1 MIDEL
6 LDLPIPH
13 KMNQTMI
20 NYLGKKQWSFVS
32 DAYMGVTPFKN
43 YPPSFYDIVSNPLIK
58 DSGQGITSYRKYG
71 DYENDS
77 TLNFFGEFVFYLI
90 QERSKFK
97 IKDVSRFYWNLLTPQ
112 SVCHEHT
119 DDHNIEKYVSAVYNF
134 HTNDGGTQIED
145 EFASSK
151 EGQAVVFRS
160 EKKHKGITTKT
171 SNFRLNLNIVM
182 EIE

>member
-13 KMNQTMI
+13 KLNQAMI
-20 NYLGKKQWSFVS
+20 NYLGTKKWSFVS
-32 DAYMGVTPFKN
+32 DADKKYR
-43 YPPSFYDIVSNPLIK
+43 PSFNDVVTNPLIK
-58 DSGQGITSYRKYG
+58 DSGQAIISYNKGG
-71 DYENDS
+71 DFENDT
-77 TLNFFGEFVFYLI
+77 TLNFFGDFIFFLI

-97 IKDVSRFYWNLLTPQ
+97 IKEVSRFYWNLLTPQ

-160 EKKHKGITTKT
+160 EKTHKGIAAKT

-182 EIE
+182 ELE